1 LPRKESPYRHLV
13 ILFFIAYLRGL
24 WYYLDITATFVMRK
38 WGYMRK
44 NVLSSIVILFLLSI
58 IAGGYASQQLTSTTA
73 NAANQPDQDLPPRP
87 TVRPTDPPTATPP
100 DPPTNTPPPI
110 PPTDTPTSKPVD
122 PTDTPTPDPVEPT
135 ITPTTTPTSSNNGD
149 DDGGGSDDDGGGS
162 DDSDDKGG
170 GGDGGDGGGLEP
182 DPAVVARQSLLTAKV
197 GESVIYTFVAMN
209 MGEGAAYD
217 VKVVVPLPSFATL
230 VEATTS
236 WGTVNAI
243 GNTTRVDIGNL
254 YPDDRVTIQV
264 VAKVAYHTLP
274 GKADVTATIMAEG
287 GDMDKTNNRA
297 TSVLWTMISSGWG
310 MGGRGG

>member
-1 LPRKESPYRHLV
+1 
-13 ILFFIAYLRGL
+13 
-24 WYYLDITATFVMRK
+24 
-38 WGYMRK
+38 MRK
-44 NVLSSIVILFLLSI
+44 NVLSSIVILFLLGI
-58 IAGGYASQQLTSTTA
+58 IAGGYFTSQQFTSTTA

-100 DPPTNTPPPI
+100 DPPTYTPPPI
-110 PPTDTPTSKPVD
+110 PATDTPTSDPVDPTD

-135 ITPTTTPTSSNNGD
+135 ITPTTTPTSSSDGD
-149 DDGGGSDDDGGGS
+149 DDGGGSDDNGGGS
-162 DDSDDKGG
+162 DDSDDGDDDGDDKGG

-182 DPAVVARQSLLTAKV
+182 DPAVVAKQSLLTAKV

-217 VKVVVPLPSFATL
+217 VKVVVPLPSFAML

-254 YPDDRVTIQV
+254 HPGDRVTIQV

-297 TSVLWTMISSGWG
+297 TSVLWTMVSSGWG
-310 MGGRGG
+310 VGGWGG